1 MTYVTSG
8 RFLADLEHT
17 LGSTLAPEPLETEEN
32 DPLATFPDAFRAELQ
47 ALRGVWAIPS
57 LPKLCVLTPGD
68 FWPVPALTGEDR
80 DEVLEDWFDG
90 NEESTD
96 FVMKAVDILNG
107 GGGFYVLVHPS
118 GRMGL
123 LCEDPYSFDPL
134 DCTLESFLRALV
146 AAHGAVCE
154 RGLDAGKSVLA
165 EAVGESVAKL
175 LLTFAGRLAPK
186 S

>member
-8 RFLADLEHT
+8 RFVADLEQT
-17 LGSTLAPEPLETEEN
+17 LGVTLAPEPLEAEEN
-32 DPLATFPDAFRAELQ
+32 DPLASFPDALQAELQ
-47 ALRGVWAIPS
+47 ALREVWAIES

-68 FWPVPALTGEDR
+68 FWPVPALTGEER
-80 DEVLEDWFDG
+80 DEVIEDWFDG
-90 NEESTD
+90 DEESTD

-123 LCEDPYSFDPL
+123 LCEDPYGFDPL

-146 AAHGAVCE
+146 SAHGAVCE
-154 RGLDAGKSVLA
+154 RGVDAGKSVLA

-186 S
+186 G